1 MNPENIIIF
10 GAGGHAKTVIGVL
23 ECGEKWQLSGLVV
36 DDDNLSSGKRVL
48 GYEILGNRS
57 AFPIL
62 QSKGIVK
69 GFVAVGDNIARAEIA
84 VSMQKS
90 GFSLVNIVHP
100 SACIMK
106 DVIVCEG
113 TFINAFC
120 IIGAECR
127 VGLSAIIQ
135 PQTSLGHESFIGD
148 YVQFSP
154 GVHIGGKVRIGD
166 RSFFGPGAVVFPS
179 VTIGRNVSVGAN
191 TVVNKD
197 VPDNAVIVGNPGR
210 IVKHNTNR
218 IQL

>member
-210 IVKHNTNR
+210 IVKYNTNR